1 MAETNIENN
10 FVSLSYD
17 SYLETAEKAFKNVK
31 TTEVLIL
38 NEYDAFTTTM
48 KLQKEQYATMSSEDN
63 EGKASLKEN
72 FIKNIKTM
80 FLKIWEFIVD
90 VFSKLCEI
98 VISLIKSLII
108 FIQKK
113 RIQSA
118 NIIKSINEKGIVG
131 YKVNNGKIFEKIL
144 SDDLVSINSIT
155 DLTDPNSFVANHIG
169 IFSKLTSKNLKTFV
183 ELPILVK
190 NNESIFNVDS
200 LNKYLLTEVNKDD
213 ESVEEKINVLEEAS
227 KSFYAYAVF
236 GNEVDPK
243 HNKYKNTD
251 LFMQVAPYLLSKDI
265 NSAAHD
271 IVMGITKPK
280 QSKIS
285 IAEYFQVDNKIS
297 NPNSVFKILSNSFRQ
312 YTDLTNLILGN
323 NGYLSK
329 LEDIL
334 KRYKERA
341 KEDQSNIKAMQKY
354 ITKVVEDMN
363 SETYNEKISHRYN
376 RFTNIIMNV
385 KNAKTHF
392 IRLRQCVIIDILT
405 LFSIENKAWVT
416 LTGKGALL
424 KDADEIKPEDTTPSI
439 FRTDNAPELALNK

>member
-38 NEYDAFTTTM
+38 NEYDTFTTTM

-118 NIIKSINEKGIVG
+118 NIIKSINEKGIIG
-131 YKVNNGKIFEKIL
+131 YNVNNGKIFEKIL

-251 LFMQVAPYLLSKDI
+251 LFMQVSPYLLSKDI
-265 NSAAHD
+265 NSTAHD

-297 NPNSVFKILSNSFRQ
+297 DPNSVFKILSNSV
-312 YTDLTNLILGN
+312 LP
-323 NGYLSK
+323 
-329 LEDIL
+329 
-334 KRYKERA
+334 
-341 KEDQSNIKAMQKY
+341 QS
-354 ITKVVEDMN
+354 
-363 SETYNEKISHRYN
+363 
-376 RFTNIIMNV
+376 
-385 KNAKTHF
+385 
-392 IRLRQCVIIDILT
+392 
-405 LFSIENKAWVT
+405 
-416 LTGKGALL
+416 
-424 KDADEIKPEDTTPSI
+424 PSI
-439 FRTDNAPELALNK
+439 IPQESW

>member
-1 MAETNIENN
+1 MAETNVENN

-31 TTEVLIL
+31 TTEGLIL

-63 EGKASLKEN
+63 EGKTSLTEK
-72 FIKNIKTM
+72 FVQNIKKM

-90 VFSKLCEI
+90 VFSKLYEI
-98 VISLIKSLII
+98 IISLIKSLII

-131 YKVNNGKIFEKIL
+131 YNVNNGKIFEKIL
-144 SDDLVSINSIT
+144 SDDMVSINSIT
-155 DLTDPNSFVANHIG
+155 DINDPNSFVANHIG
-169 IFSKLTSKNLKTFV
+169 IFSKLTSKDLKTFV
-183 ELPILVK
+183 DLPILIK
-190 NNESIFNVDS
+190 NNESIFNVES
-200 LNKYLLTEVNKDD
+200 LNKYLLTNVAKDD
-213 ESVEEKINVLEEAS
+213 EDVDEKIKVLETSAQDY
-227 KSFYAYAVF
+227 YAYAVF
-236 GNEVDPK
+236 GNEIDPK
-243 HNKYKNTD
+243 HNKYKETD
-251 LFMQVAPYLLSKDI
+251 LFTQVETQLRSKDI
-265 NSAAHD
+265 TGVAHN
-271 IVMGITKPK
+271 IVMGISKPK

-285 IAEYFQVDNKIS
+285 IAEYFQVDNKTTD
-297 NPNSVFKILSNSFRQ
+297 PNSVLKILSNSFRQ

-329 LEDIL
+329 LEDVL

-341 KEDQSNIKAMQKY
+341 KEDQANIKAMQKF
-354 ITKVVEDMN
+354 ISKVVETMN
-363 SETYNEKISHRYN
+363 TETYNEKISHRYN
-376 RFTNIIMNV
+376 TFTNIVMYV

-392 IRLRQCVIIDILT
+392 IRLRQCVIVDILS
-405 LFSIENKAWVT
+405 LYSIENKAWIT

-424 KDADEIKPEDTTPSI
+424 KDADEIKPEDTTPSV
-439 FRTDNAPELALNK
+439 FRTDNAPELALDK

>member
-131 YKVNNGKIFEKIL
+131 YNVNNGKIFEKIL

-200 LNKYLLTEVNKDD
+200 LNKYLL
-213 ESVEEKINVLEEAS
+213 
-227 KSFYAYAVF
+227 
-236 GNEVDPK
+236 
-243 HNKYKNTD
+243 
-251 LFMQVAPYLLSKDI
+251 
-265 NSAAHD
+265 
-271 IVMGITKPK
+271 
-280 QSKIS
+280 
-285 IAEYFQVDNKIS
+285 
-297 NPNSVFKILSNSFRQ
+297 
-312 YTDLTNLILGN
+312 
-323 NGYLSK
+323 
-329 LEDIL
+329 
-334 KRYKERA
+334 
-341 KEDQSNIKAMQKY
+341 
-354 ITKVVEDMN
+354 
-363 SETYNEKISHRYN
+363 
-376 RFTNIIMNV
+376 
-385 KNAKTHF
+385 
-392 IRLRQCVIIDILT
+392 
-405 LFSIENKAWVT
+405 
-416 LTGKGALL
+416 
-424 KDADEIKPEDTTPSI
+424 
-439 FRTDNAPELALNK
+439 